1 MPVKVTTLFV
11 ERKKNE
17 KASDV
22 RRQPEADHE
31 KLVAVT
37 ILRQQQGIYTL
48 RCEED
53 QLQTDID
60 ETLIRE
66 NGLTI
71 DLYKQC
77 VWVPERLCRAWF
89 ATARQREQERVWQ
102 VFREHVP
109 LFWRYR
115 EQILT
120 NPRLFWTPTPFT
132 VGSAYVAFA
141 YSGPYPLGIVVQ
153 AWSQDSTYQRR
164 CPKCSGMG
172 LIYTFGGSILS
183 GSVRYG
189 VVCTDCGHQW
199 SYSDCNFRGLL
210 WPLRGL
216 AEKYDGQ
223 ERDDAYSLDE
233 AITVL

>member
-22 RRQPEADHE
+22 GLQTEEDQE

-37 ILRQQQGIYTL
+37 ILRQHQGVYTL

-60 ETLIRE
+60 ESLIRA

-77 VWVPERLCRAWF
+77 VWVPARLCRAWF
-89 ATARQREQERVWQ
+89 ATARQREQERIWQ

-109 LFWRYR
+109 LF
-115 EQILT
+115 
-120 NPRLFWTPTPFT
+120 
-132 VGSAYVAFA
+132 
-141 YSGPYPLGIVVQ
+141 
-153 AWSQDSTYQRR
+153 
-164 CPKCSGMG
+164 
-172 LIYTFGGSILS
+172 
-183 GSVRYG
+183 
-189 VVCTDCGHQW
+189 
-199 SYSDCNFRGLL
+199 
-210 WPLRGL
+210 
-216 AEKYDGQ
+216 
-223 ERDDAYSLDE
+223 
-233 AITVL
+233 